1 MVKIVDKLVPDR
13 ISHTVHQDYAV
24 LLNQTNIDSNNNKF
38 YIIQILHNTGKNKYS
53 VWTRW
58 GRVGENG
65 KSNNKECGDSD
76 EAIKEFKKSF
86 KSKTGNNWGSAFVH
100 KNEKYCIIEVEDKEE
115 TTNDSS
121 PMGKLTEKQIE
132 KGQQVLKLIEKE
144 LQNSDDESDSNSDS
158 DCSEESASNSKTLVN
173 LSSQFFTLIPVS
185 TGRKKPSPI
194 TTITML
200 REKEELLK
208 FYLRMGFQNVENDNK
223 KLTPLTNIMELNLM
237 DTLKLAMGGICS
249 TSDINSSVKKG
260 EQMEKKNAGNPV
272 TKMSK
277 ELYGALMLYT
287 SNAIYSELNTLL
299 RSENRNML
307 EKYMNYLRMF
317 LEALIRLPKQ
327 NVTLWRGISID
338 LSTQYK
344 VGDTV
349 TWWGVS
355 SCTSAKHVA
364 EGFMHSC
371 GGNCSF
377 LTIDSKTATDISEI
391 SFYSSEKESLLAPGT
406 QLLVKSIKKD
416 NKITHVHLEE
426 VGSLINMSHS
436 KGEKECKPKKVIKN
450 KS

>member
-1 MVKIVDKLVPDR
+1 MKIVDKLVPDR
-13 ISHTVHQDYAV
+13 NAYTVHEEYGV
-24 LLNQTNIDSNNNKF
+24 LLNQTNINSNNNKF
-38 YIIQILHNTGKNKYS
+38 YVVQILYNTKKDTYS

-65 KSNNKECGDSD
+65 KSNNKECDNSTSS
-76 EAIKEFKKSF
+76 IKEFKKVF
-86 KSKTGNNWGSAFVH
+86 KSKTGNAWNTPFVE
-100 KNEKYCIIEVEDKEE
+100 KSEKYCVVEIENKEE

-132 KGQQVLKLIEKE
+132 KGQAVLKMIEKE
-144 LQNSDDESDSNSDS
+144 LEKSDS
-158 DCSEESASNSKTLVN
+158 DDTNSDELESDVLID
-173 LSSQFFTLIPVS
+173 LSSKFFTLIPVS
-185 TGRKKPSPI
+185 TGRKKPTPI
-194 TTITML
+194 TTITTL

-208 FYLRMGFQNVENDNK
+208 FYLRMGFQNVDDNK
-223 KLTPLTNIMELNLM
+223 KLTPLTGIMELQLLP
-237 DTLKLAMGGICS
+237 TLKKAMEKVCSLAY
-249 TSDINSSVKKG
+249 INSAIKKG
-260 EQMEKKNAGNPV
+260 AELEKKNAGNP
-272 TKMSK
+272 TIKLDK
-277 ELYGALMLYT
+277 ELYGAIMLYT

-299 RSENRNML
+299 RSENRSML

-317 LEALIRLPKQ
+317 LEALVRLPKN
-327 NVTLWRGISID
+327 NVTLWRGISVD

-355 SCTSAKHVA
+355 SCTSAKSVA

-406 QLLVKSIKKD
+406 QLLVKSINKE
-416 NKITHVHLEE
+416 NKIAYIHLEE
-426 VGSLINMSHS
+426 VGSLI
-436 KGEKECKPKKVIKN
+436 KI
-450 KS
+450 